1 MKRRRTFDSGTVRIL
16 TWGSLRGGISIALAL
31 ILRERLGSSV
41 DILLTATYVVVVFSI
56 VVQGLTV
63 GRLAARVDR
72 ETAAISS

>member
-72 ETAAISS
+72 ETATISS